1 MTRFRQNPLLFIISM
16 LLLTTLACQLGA
28 NDSVPAPTVD
38 RESIIRDAVA
48 TIQAQAP
55 VATIPTLTPINA
67 DSGSVALLTTDLEER
82 LVTLYQQINPAVVH
96 IFAFD
101 EQGTILGS
109 GSGFVF
115 DNMGHIVTNNH
126 VVAGAAALQIN
137 FFNGLLEE
145 AEIVGTDVDSDLAA
159 IRAKTLPAEVQP
171 LSVADSSLLQPGQ
184 FVVAIGNPFGEAGS
198 MSVGIVSAL
207 ERSLRSQR
215 VTANNGFYSLPEVIQ
230 TDAAINPGNSGGP
243 LLNLNGEVVG
253 VNSAILT
260 RTGTNSGVG
269 FSIPSNAVRRIV
281 PALIADGKYVY
292 PFIGISMR
300 NISSLELQEALDLPQ
315 VTGTYVTE
323 VVMGTPAEEAGL
335 IGSGVGSNFV
345 PLPGGDFIL
354 GINGKPIKSSD
365 ELISILTFEAE
376 VGDTIELMIWRD
388 GREITVPLTL
398 GERP

>member
-1 MTRFRQNPLLFIISM
+1 MTRFRQNPLLFFISI

-28 NDSVPAPTVD
+28 NDSVPAPTID
-38 RESIIRDAVA
+38 REAIIRDAVA
-48 TIQAQAP
+48 TIQAQTP
-55 VATIPTLTPINA
+55 VATMPTLTPINA
-67 DSGSVALLTTDLEER
+67 DSGNVAMLTTDLEER
-82 LVTLYQQINPAVVH
+82 LVTLYQRINPAVVH

-115 DNMGHIVTNNH
+115 NNTGHIVTNNH
-126 VVAGAAALQIN
+126 VVAGAAALQVN

-145 AEIVGTDVDSDLAA
+145 AEIVGTDVDSDLAV
-159 IRAKTLPAEVQP
+159 IRAKTLPAEAQP

-184 FVVAIGNPFGEAGS
+184 FVIAIGNPFGEAGS

-281 PALIADGKYVY
+281 PALIADGKYIY

-300 NISSLELQEALDLPQ
+300 NITSLELQEALDLPQ

-323 VVMGTPAEEAGL
+323 VVAGTPAEEAGL
-335 IGSGVGSNFV
+335 IGSGVAPNFV

-354 GINGKPIKSSD
+354 GVNGKPIKSSD